1 MKTYSEIIESATNYS
16 ISKAPDILDISK
28 CVNDTYT
35 EITTSIDLENTL
47 RPKGA
52 KSKVPQSLPCL
63 SVAMLIAARPDTALI
78 AKGDKSLSRTNPV
91 STTEQRLKLPIG
103 MYQYTGVN
111 EGVWEITNNP
121 LGAFGV
127 LVEKYKP
134 DATKNEKHEVFIL
147 VKSRLQVIEK
157 CMTPYYVAVNNGI
170 VDVLHKTLLP
180 FSPDLVF
187 TSKIHTD
194 LNMKATN
201 PHITIPEDGSVWDT
215 DSWLNSLGTPGFV
228 KSILEVVQAACLPL
242 APRDKMVLFFSKL
255 GNNGKGT
262 LCQLIRNLLGEEST
276 VSIPLKDFST
286 RFGLASLPGAMAVIT
301 DENDVSS
308 FNKGLAN
315 LKAAITGDTLTIE
328 QKYQDAYDYA
338 FNGLIL
344 ECVNDFP
351 NGDDKTG
358 SFKRRLHIIEFVNCF
373 TGVQKRYIKDRLI
386 YRKDVLEYILKK
398 VLIDM
403 DYRDEFTET
412 EATKATLKAYTIAT
426 NSVAAFLDEILPQCK
441 WNLLPATDFLYEI
454 YKEWYRGI
462 SPSGKVIGRND
473 FIDSVKDYVGTKMDH
488 NCCWEWTDSCRSKGY
503 IDCTV
508 KEPLLLE
515 YGVNTF
521 TDRMHSN
528 MGYARA
534 LCLKEKYSGLKRIS
548 TVTTTNEE
556 EKGGET
562 I

>member
-1 MKTYSEIIESATNYS
+1 MKTYSEIVASSTKFS
-16 ISKAPDILDISK
+16 ISKAPDILDVSK
-28 CVNDTYT
+28 CVSDTYT
-35 EITTSIDLENTL
+35 ELTINIDLENTL

-52 KSKVPQSLPCL
+52 KFKAPQSLPCL

-78 AKGDKSLSRTNPV
+78 AKGDKSLAGTNRV
-91 STTEQRLKLPIG
+91 LATEQKLKLPIG

-147 VKSRLQVIEK
+147 VKSRLRVIEK

-170 VDVLHKTLLP
+170 VDVLNKKLLP
-180 FSPDLVF
+180 FSPELVF

-201 PHITIPEDGSVWDT
+201 PHITIPEDGSVWDV
-215 DSWLNSLGTPGFV
+215 DNWLNSLGSPGFV
-228 KSILEVVQAACLPL
+228 ESILEVVQAVCLPL

-262 LCQLIRNLLGEEST
+262 LCQLMRNLLGEEST

-338 FNGLIL
+338 FTGLIL

-358 SFKRRLHIIEFVNCF
+358 SFKRRLHIIEFENCF
-373 TGVQKRYIKDRLI
+373 TGQQKRYIKDRLI

-403 DYRDEFTET
+403 EYRDAFTET

-454 YKEWYRGI
+454 YKEWYKRI

-473 FIDSVKDYVGTKMDH
+473 FLDSVKDYVGTNMDRDF
-488 NCCWEWTDSCRSKGY
+488 CWEWTDSCRSKGY
-503 IDCTV
+503 IDETV
-508 KEPLLLE
+508 KEPLLE
-515 YGVNTF
+515 EFDVRIF
-521 TDRMHSN
+521 TNPRYPSHI
-528 MGYARA
+528 GYAEV
-534 LCLKEKYSGLKRIS
+534 LKEKYSGLKRIS
-548 TVTTTNEE
+548 AVVTTGEDEE
-556 EKGGET
+556 GGE
-562 I
+562 IV